1 MKKIYSKA
9 FALLFYGQKNKIK
22 IKNTKKIKKETKEN
36 QKYSEE
42 RKNPSENIKYN

>member
-1 MKKIYSKA
+1 MIHSKA

-36 QKYSEE
+36 QKYNDTKPKKTRE
-42 RKNPSENIKYN
+42 KI